1 MKIDVRSD
9 ESLYIEIN
17 GWTYYIDDSTN
28 EQIIKKWRTMNKIK
42 IWTDKFGNEFDVS
55 NVDEFQQEGEDDE

>member
-1 MKIDVRSD
+1 MKIDVRSN

-17 GWTYYIDDSTN
+17 GWTYYIDDSTD
-28 EQIIKKWRTMNKIK
+28 EQIIKKWRTMSKIK
-42 IWTDKFGNEFDVS
+42 IWTDRFGNEFDVS